1 LQGFESLPDERLPLP
16 GSSSMSVGQRIR
28 RADAVDKV
36 RGQALYVG
44 DLAVAG
50 CLHGGVLRSPH
61 AHARILGLD
70 VSMARSIPG
79 VREIITARQI
89 PGRNLV
95 PLIQP
100 DWPILAGEYVRHVG
114 EGVALVAAE
123 TPEALRQALDA
134 IVVDYEPLVA
144 MLDMEAAL
152 AAGEVM
158 AHFRVRR
165 GEASVAMG
173 RSDLVV
179 VESTYLT
186 RHQEH
191 AYLEPQGMVAVPDGA
206 GGIVVHGSLQSP
218 FYVQRAVATAL
229 GADLARIR
237 VVQAV
242 TGGAFGGKDD
252 AAALPAA
259 QAALLAAA
267 TGRPVR
273 LLLSREEDMA
283 ASSKRH
289 PARVR
294 FRLGATPDGHLFAA
308 EVDLVMD
315 GGAYATLSPLALFH
329 ATVHACGPYRVPNVK
344 VDARVVRTHKV
355 PSGAFRGLGGPQVSF
370 ACEGQMDLLAERLE
384 MDPLELRLR
393 NALETGDETVTG
405 HRLDASV
412 GLKECLSRVAE
423 SSDWERRRVLYAQ
436 DRDPVRRGIGLAAGY
451 SGLGLGPVARL
462 LDTAAASVVV
472 SPDGSVTVA
481 VGTAETGQ
489 GMATA
494 LAQITSEALGC
505 PVERVRVLP
514 ADTSRVPGS
523 GPTTGGR
530 STVMS
535 GNAIRDAAAKIRAA
549 MEPIVADSG
558 LPWREAVTA
567 CVKNQVPLA
576 AFGWAPPPPTSFD
589 LASGQGEPY
598 AGYTFS
604 ASVVE
609 LELDTGTGE
618 VRVLRV
624 HSANDVGRVVNPT
637 GAEGQVEGSVVQ
649 GVGYALM
656 EEHSVVDGHILN
668 RDLSTY
674 LIPTAVDA
682 PEVRGALVEHPLAFG
697 PHGAKGLAD
706 APIVPVAPAVAAAI
720 AHAGGIRPREL
731 PCTAER
737 IWSALRSKAG
747 S

>member
-1 LQGFESLPDERLPLP
+1 
-16 GSSSMSVGQRIR
+16 MSVGQRVR
-28 RADAVDKV
+28 RADAPEKV
-36 RGQALYVG
+36 RGEALYVA

-61 AHARILGLD
+61 PHARIVALD
-70 VSMARSIPG
+70 VAMARAIPG
-79 VREIITARQI
+79 VREVLTARQI
-89 PGRNLV
+89 AGRNLV

-123 TPEALRQALDA
+123 TPEALRQGLDA

-144 MLDMEAAL
+144 TLDMEAAL

-165 GEASVAMG
+165 GEASVAMS

-179 VESTYLT
+179 VEGTYLT

-191 AYLEPQGMVAVPDGA
+191 AYLEPQGVLVVPDGA
-206 GGIVVHGSLQSP
+206 GGIVVRGSLQSP

-229 GADLARIR
+229 GVDLARVR

-242 TGGAFGGKDD
+242 TGGGFGGKDD

-273 LLLSREEDMA
+273 LLLSREEDMN
-283 ASSKRH
+283 STSKRH

-294 FRLGATPDGHLFAA
+294 FRTGATPDGHLFAA
-308 EVDLVMD
+308 EVDILMD
-315 GGAYATLSPLALFH
+315 GGAYATLSPLALFR

-355 PSGAFRGLGGPQVSF
+355 PSGAFRGCGAPQLSF
-370 ACEGQMDLLAERLE
+370 AAESQMDLLAERLD

-393 NALETGDETVTG
+393 NALEAGDETVTG
-405 HRLDASV
+405 QRLDASV
-412 GLKECLSRVAE
+412 GLKECLNRVAE
-423 SSDWERRRVLYAQ
+423 SSDWSRRRALYAQ
-436 DRDPVRRGIGLAAGY
+436 DRDPVRRGIGVAAGY

-462 LDTAAASVVV
+462 LDSAAASVVV
-472 SPDGSVTVA
+472 SPDASVTVA
-481 VGTAETGQ
+481 VGAAETGQ
-489 GMATA
+489 GMTTA
-494 LAQITSEALGC
+494 LAQVAAEALRC
-505 PVERVRVLP
+505 PVERVRVLA
-514 ADTSRVPGS
+514 ADTSRLPGT
-523 GPTTGGR
+523 GPTAGGC

-576 AFGWAPPPPTSFD
+576 AFGWAAPPPGSFD
-589 LASGQGEPY
+589 IAAGQGDPY
-598 AGYTFS
+598 VGYTFS
-604 ASVVE
+604 ATVVE
-609 LELDTGTGE
+609 LELDTATGE
-618 VRVLRV
+618 PRVLRA
-624 HSANDVGRVVNPT
+624 HSATDVGRVVNPT
-637 GAEGQVEGSVVQ
+637 GAEGQIEGSVVQ
-649 GVGYALM
+649 GLGYALM
-656 EEHSVVDGHILN
+656 EEHAFQDGHVLN
-668 RDLSTY
+668 HDLSTY
-674 LIPTAVDA
+674 LIPTAADA
-682 PEVRGALVEHPLAFG
+682 PDIHSALVEHPLPFG
-697 PHGAKGLAD
+697 PHGAKGLGE
-706 APIVPVAPAVAAAI
+706 APIVPVAAAVAAAL
-720 AHAGGIRPREL
+720 AHAGGIRLREL

-737 IWSALRSKAG
+737 VWSALRAKAG

>member
-1 LQGFESLPDERLPLP
+1 
-16 GSSSMSVGQRIR
+16 MSVGQRIR
-28 RADAVDKV
+28 RADAPHKV
-36 RGQALYVG
+36 RGQALYVA
-44 DLAVAG
+44 DLPIAG

-61 AHARILGLD
+61 PHARIIGLD
-70 VSMARSIPG
+70 VSMARAVPG
-79 VREIITARQI
+79 VREVITARNV

-114 EGVALVAAE
+114 EGVAIVAAE
-123 TPEALRQALDA
+123 TTEALRQALDA

-144 MLDMEAAL
+144 MLNMEAAL

-165 GEASVAMG
+165 GEASVAMS

-179 VESTYLT
+179 VEGTYLT
-186 RHQEH
+186 PHQEH
-191 AYLEPQGMVAVPDGA
+191 AYLEPHGVVAVPDGA
-206 GGIVVHGSLQSP
+206 GGLFVQGSIQSP
-218 FYVQRAVATAL
+218 FHVQRTVATAL
-229 GADLARIR
+229 GLDLARVR
-237 VVQAV
+237 VAQAV
-242 TGGAFGGKDD
+242 TGGGFGGKDD

-273 LLLSREEDMA
+273 LLLSREEDM
-283 ASSKRH
+283 SSTSKRH

-294 FRLGATPDGHLFAA
+294 FRTGATPAGDLFAA
-308 EVDLVMD
+308 EVDLLMD
-315 GGAYATLSPLALFH
+315 GGAYATLSPLALFR

-355 PSGAFRGLGGPQVSF
+355 PSGAFRGFGGPQVAF
-370 ACEGQMDLLAERLE
+370 ACESQMDLLAERLE
-384 MDPLELRLR
+384 MDPLELRRR
-393 NALETGDETVTG
+393 NALEPGDETVTG
-405 HRLDASV
+405 HKLDTSV
-412 GLKECLSRVAE
+412 GLKECLDRVAE
-423 SSDWERRRVLYAQ
+423 SSDWERRRALYAQ
-436 DRDPVRRGIGLAAGY
+436 DKDPLRRGIGLAAGY
-451 SGLGLGPVARL
+451 GGLGLGPLARL
-462 LDTAAASVVV
+462 LEPAGASVIV

-489 GMATA
+489 GMTTA
-494 LAQITSEALGC
+494 LAQIASEALGC
-505 PVERVRVLP
+505 PVERVFVL
-514 ADTSRVPGS
+514 ATDTSRVPGS

-558 LPWREAVTA
+558 LVWREAVAA
-567 CVKNQVPLA
+567 CVKNQILLA
-576 AFGWAPPPPTSFD
+576 AFGWAAPPPAAFD

-598 AGYTFS
+598 VGYSFS
-604 ASVVE
+604 ANVVE
-609 LELDTGTGE
+609 VEVDTATGE
-618 VRVLRV
+618 VHVLRV
-624 HSANDVGRVVNPT
+624 HSAHDAGRVVNPT
-637 GAEGQVEGSVVQ
+637 TAEGQVEGGVVQ
-649 GVGYALM
+649 GLGYALM
-656 EEHSVVDGHILN
+656 EEHSFQDGHVLN
-668 RDLSTY
+668 HDLSTY

-682 PEVRGALVEHPLAFG
+682 PDIRTALVEHALPWG
-697 PHGAKGLAD
+697 PHGAKGLGE

-720 AHAGGIRPREL
+720 AHAAGVRIREL

-737 IWSALRSKAG
+737 IWTALRSRAG